1 MPSQTEDRQKFLD
14 LILESDSAQQL
25 IVAGPGTGKTYTFKQ
40 LLNSLGPGNY
50 LVLSFIR
57 KLVDDIALEMGDMAE
72 VKTFHAFCKRILH
85 EQQGKVDIYPK
96 LPNIIQEDAI
106 LLDNDYS
113 DFETKF
119 RNLEKD
125 APDVAF
131 FLARGDYYEYLSFDD
146 SVYRLY
152 QLLKED
158 DSILE
163 EYDQIIVDEYQ
174 DFNLLE
180 VEFLK
185 ELEKKGPILI
195 AGDDDQAIYEGRSSS
210 PDYLRER
217 YTSGDF
223 DKFELPYCSRCPEV
237 IVNATNAFIEDVIEN
252 GALEDRLEKSFFP
265 FTDGNEEINSLYPK
279 IKFIEVPVIA
289 TIAKYIDKEIQKIPN
304 EEIIESNNPDSSYP
318 TVLIIGQRHYLS
330 ELKKKLDGKYP
341 QIQFDTKSQD
351 DFSKILDGI
360 RMLARDENSNLGWR
374 LIASEMLNGITLK
387 TIVIESRNLTPFSE
401 ILDEEFKQP
410 ILEVINLI
418 KDAKQESREFSN
430 PEKHTIKT
438 RFPGNADHIIDFF
451 SPAEEEEPLEQDPE
465 EPTILLRTFEGS
477 KGLSGGHVF
486 IIGAND
492 GSMPKYDNDD
502 EVKDIE
508 CCKFIVALT
517 RTRKQ
522 CHIISNRWLN
532 SPKTPDGKWI
542 ESFRKS
548 IFLASIP
555 QKYIDDLGYKKSADI
570 I

>member
-1 MPSQTEDRQKFLD
+1 MPTQTEERERYLD
-14 LILESDSAQQL
+14 LILESDSKKKL
-25 IVAGPGTGKTYTFKQ
+25 IVAGPCTGKTYTFKQ
-40 LLNSLGPGNY
+40 ILKHLGPGNY
-50 LVLSFIR
+50 LILSFIR
-57 KLVDDIALEMGDMAE
+57 KLVDDIAIEMGDMAE

-96 LPNIIQEDAI
+96 LPEIIQEDAI
-106 LLDNDYS
+106 LLDYNYS

-119 RNLEKD
+119 RNLEED
-125 APDVAF
+125 APDIAF
-131 FLARGDYYEYLSFDD
+131 FLTRGDYYEYLSFDD

-185 ELEKKGPILI
+185 EIEKKGPILI

-217 YTSGDF
+217 HTSGDF
-223 DKFELPYCSRCPEV
+223 DKFELPYCSRCPAV
-237 IVNATNAFIEDVIEN
+237 VVNATNAFIEDVIEK
-252 GALEDRLEKSFFP
+252 GGLEDRLEKSFFP
-265 FTDGNEEINSLYPK
+265 FSNGNEETNRLYPK
-279 IKFIEVPVIA
+279 IKVIEVPVIA

-304 EEIIESNNPDSSYP
+304 GEIIESNNQDSSYP

-330 ELKKKLDGKYP
+330 ELKKKLDRNYP
-341 QIQFDTKSQD
+341 QIQFDTKSQED
-351 DFSKILDGI
+351 QSKILDGI
-360 RMLARDENSNLGWR
+360 KMLVRDENSNLGWR
-374 LIASEMLNGITLK
+374 IITGELLTGITLK
-387 TIVIESRNLTPFSE
+387 TIVIESRNLTTFSDL
-401 ILDEEFKQP
+401 LDEEFKQS
-410 ILEVINLI
+410 ILEIINLI
-418 KDAKQESREFSN
+418 KVVKQESREFSN
-430 PEKHTIKT
+430 LEKRTIKA
-438 RFPGNADHIIDFF
+438 RFPRDADHIINFF
-451 SPAEEEEPLEQDPE
+451 SPAEEEEPIEQDPE

-492 GSMPKYDNDD
+492 GSMPKYDNDY

-532 SPKTPDGKWI
+532 APKTPDGKWV
-542 ESFRKS
+542 ESFKKS
-548 IFLASIP
+548 TFLATIP
-555 QKYIDDLGYKKSADI
+555 KKYIDDSGYKKSADI
-570 I
+570 T